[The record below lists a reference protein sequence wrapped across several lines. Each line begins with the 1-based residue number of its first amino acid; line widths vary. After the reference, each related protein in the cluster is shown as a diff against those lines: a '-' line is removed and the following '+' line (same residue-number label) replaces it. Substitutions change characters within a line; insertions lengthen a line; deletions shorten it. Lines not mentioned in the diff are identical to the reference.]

1 MSDTSHHNPSG
12 LLNGLTYSVPVA
24 GTIRLGRVVTRNNR
38 RLPEKDDQFT
48 VTLKHKEPGTGQWA
62 PHPIQKTL
70 VERFGTSVEGVGDES
85 KAQAKL
91 RRIPIKIAFDNPN
104 LSLSEQ
110 YAVFNRESRPMCVGN
125 GVIAKRRDLTTG
137 VVSEAPCEG
146 PDGCPYGVENHCDAI
161 ARLIVQIDDEST
173 ADEFFILRTG
183 SINAVSDCRT
193 VLVSYSKLFGGLAE
207 LPMWLTFEAK
217 SSSQSMQTTFWYAS
231 LKPRFKGMVEGAKLL
246 KNRREADVEAGL
258 DRQAYED
265 TLMALRKNGSFAE
278 HSEDMEQFEDLIVG
292 RFVDDTG
299 EDRKIIKISGAASG
313 VNSSVSVVS
322 NALLAHANA
331 QSTAEVQATPAG
343 TSA

>member
-1 MSDTSHHNPSG
+1 MSDTSHSIPSG

-24 GTIRLGRVVTRNNR
+24 GTIRLGRVVTKNNR

-62 PHPIQKTL
+62 VHPIQSSL
-70 VERFGTSVEGVGDES
+70 VDRYGTSVDGTGDES

-110 YAVFNRESRPMCVGN
+110 YAVFNRDSRPMCVGN
-125 GVIAKRRDLTTG
+125 GVTAKRRDINTG
-137 VVSEAPCEG
+137 VVAETHCAG
-146 PDGCPYGVENHCDAI
+146 PDGCAYGVENRCDAI

-173 ADEFFILRTG
+173 ADDFFILRTG

-193 VLVSYSKLFGGLAE
+193 VLEGYSKLFGALAE

-231 LKPRFKGMVEGAKLL
+231 LKPRFKGMVEAAKLL
-246 KNRREADVEAGL
+246 KKRREADVEAGL

-265 TLMALRKNGSFAE
+265 SLVALRKNGSFAD
-278 HSEDMEQFEDLIVG
+278 HAEDADQFEDLIVG
-292 RFVDDTG
+292 RFVDDSG
-299 EDRKIIKISGAASG
+299 EDRKMIKIAGHASG
-313 VNSSVSVVS
+313 VNSNVAEVS

-331 QSTAEVQATPAG
+331 QRSSEAQAT
-343 TSA
+343 S